1 MSILLDALGNIGFLT
16 LVLLIVSLAIALFY
30 EMINGFH
37 DTANAVAMII
47 YTNSMEAKYSVIMSG
62 IMNFIGVI
70 TAGIGVAYAIVHLLP
85 LDIMVSSNQTTTI
98 VMIYSLL
105 ISAVVWNFGTWYF
118 GLPVSSSHSLIGALI
133 GVSAAF
139 GMMHGFDLS
148 HSVNLKALYG
158 VLSALALSPIVGFG
172 FAYILMKLTSKL
184 VTNPKFYKSPQDE
197 IKRKRPNFWMRMGI
211 IATGAGV
218 SFAHGSNDGQKGIGL
233 IMIVLIGI
241 LPAYYAL
248 NMESRQYKIKEI
260 HDSAFNLA
268 RFYVENDKSLTK
280 MINEKHLI
288 GALKVKNTIAECNVN
303 QVYNTTS
310 LIATK
315 LDGLQSYDQLS
326 PQDRWSI
333 HTAILCSD
341 NFFGQVEKVVDKDKA
356 DYVTEQRKTM
366 LSATEYVPYWVIIAV
381 ALALS
386 VGTMIGYKRI
396 VTTIGE
402 KIGSQPIN
410 YMQGTVSQAM
420 AMVTILLAN
429 FAHAPVSTT
438 HIVSSAVA
446 GSMVAQ
452 PEGSIQKNTIKVIIL
467 SWIFTLPVTALLGAG
482 IYTLLHI
489 FVG

>member
-1 MSILLDALGNIGFLT
+1 MSILLDALGNIGFIT
-16 LVLLIVSLAIALFY
+16 LVLLLVSLGIALFY

-47 YTNSMEAKYSVIMSG
+47 YTNSMEAKYSVGMSG
-62 IMNFIGVI
+62 VMNFLGVI
-70 TAGIGVAYAIVHLLP
+70 TGGIGVAYAIVHLLP
-85 LDIMVSSNQTTTI
+85 LDIMVASNQSTTL

-105 ISAVVWNFGTWYF
+105 ISAVLWNFGTWYF
-118 GLPVSSSHSLIGALI
+118 GLPVSSSHSLIGSLI
-133 GVSAAF
+133 GVSTTF
-139 GMMHGFDLS
+139 GLMHGFDLS

-158 VLSALALSPIVGFG
+158 VLTALALSPLIGFG
-172 FAYILMKLTSKL
+172 FAYVLMR
-184 VTNPKFYKSPQDE
+184 VTRKFVKNPKFYKSPQDE
-197 IKRKRPNFWMRMGI
+197 ATRKRPNFWMRMGI
-211 IATGAGV
+211 IGTGAGV

-241 LPAYYAL
+241 LPTYYAL
-248 NMESRQYKIKEI
+248 NMESRQYKIKEA
-260 HDSAFNLA
+260 HDSATNLA
-268 RFYVENDKSLTK
+268 HFYIENDSELTK
-280 MINEKHLI
+280 MVNEKHLI
-288 GALKVKNTIAECNVN
+288 SALKVKNTIAECNVS

-326 PQDRWSI
+326 PKDRWSV

-341 NFFGQVEKVVDKDKA
+341 NFFGQVEKVMDKDKS
-356 DYVTEQRKTM
+356 DYISDQRKK
-366 LSATEYVPYWVIIAV
+366 LISATEYVPYWVIIAV

-386 VGTMIGYKRI
+386 VGTMIGYRRI

-410 YMQGTVSQAM
+410 YMQGTVAQAM

-446 GSMVAQ
+446 GSMVAD
-452 PEGSIQKNTIKVIIL
+452 PEGSVQKSTIKVIVL
-467 SWIFTLPVTALLGAG
+467 SWLFTLPVTALLGAG
-482 IYTLLHI
+482 IYTLLN
-489 FVG
+489 FLVG